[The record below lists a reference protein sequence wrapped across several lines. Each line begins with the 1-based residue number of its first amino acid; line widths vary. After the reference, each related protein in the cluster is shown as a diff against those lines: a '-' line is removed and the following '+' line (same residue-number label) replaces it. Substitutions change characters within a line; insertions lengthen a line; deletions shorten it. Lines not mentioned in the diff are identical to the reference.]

1 MTIAFTDDFKI
12 MNDERFPFASAR
24 YAYFDKVSSFEEA
37 LDNEST
43 DPTGVNN
50 LSKNCHFA
58 VYVEV
63 PIDNDEEGEVDHWKE
78 VTDKKIL
85 DKLISALPLEV
96 KNEIFGTSTKTN
108 EKIILPPQV
117 VENFESL
124 ISLYQFCAKEK
135 YNSKIFKE
143 MAEVILNN

>member
-1 MTIAFTDDFKI
+1 MTIAFTDDFEI
-12 MNDERFPFASAR
+12 MKDERFPFASAR

-63 PIDNDEEGEVDHWKE
+63 PFDSDEVDHWEE

-85 DKLISALPLEV
+85 DRLISALPPKVKCENLNVKTEV
-96 KNEIFGTSTKTN
+96 NDKV
-108 EKIILPPQV
+108 ILPSQA
-117 VENFESL
+117 VENFDRL
-124 ISLYQFCAKEK
+124 ISLYHFCVNEG
-135 YNSKIFKE
+135 YGNKIFKE
-143 MAEVILNN
+143 MAEVLLNN

>member
-12 MNDERFPFASAR
+12 MKDERFPFASAR

-63 PIDNDEEGEVDHWKE
+63 PIDNDEEGEVDHWEE
-78 VTDKKIL
+78 VTNKKIL

-108 EKIILPPQV
+108 ERIVLPPQV
-117 VENFESL
+117 IENFGSL
-124 ISLYQFCAKEK
+124 ISLYQFCIKEK
-135 YNSKIFKE
+135 YNNKIFKE

>member
-1 MTIAFTDDFKI
+1 MTIAFTDDFEI
-12 MNDERFPFASAR
+12 MKDERFPFASAR

-63 PIDNDEEGEVDHWKE
+63 LIDNDEGEVDHWEE
-78 VTDKKIL
+78 VTDKKTL
-85 DKLISALPLEV
+85 NKLISALPSNI
-96 KNEIFGTSTKTN
+96 KNEIFNTSTKTN
-108 EKIILPPQV
+108 ERIIIPPQV
-117 VENFESL
+117 IENFESL
-124 ISLYQFCAKEK
+124 ISLYQFCAKGN
-135 YNSKIFKE
+135 YNNKIFKE
-143 MAEVILNN
+143 MAEVLLNN

>member
-12 MNDERFPFASAR
+12 MGKDYRFPFADAR

-37 LDNEST
+37 LDDEST
-43 DPTGVNN
+43 DPTGVSN

-58 VYVEV
+58 TYVEV
-63 PIDNDEEGEVDHWKE
+63 PIDNEEGEVDHWEE

-96 KNEIFGTSTKTN
+96 RNEFFGTSTKTN

-117 VENFESL
+117 IGNFRNL

-135 YNSKIFKE
+135 YSDKIFKE
-143 MAEVILNN
+143 MAEVLLNN

>member
-1 MTIAFTDDFKI
+1 MTIAFTDNFKI
-12 MNDERFPFASAR
+12 MEGERFPFASAR
-24 YAYFDKVSSFEEA
+24 YAYFDKISSFEEA

-63 PIDNDEEGEVDHWKE
+63 PIDDEEGEVDHWEE

-85 DKLISALPLEV
+85 DKLISALPSNA
-96 KNEIFGTSTKTN
+96 KNEIFGTSTKTS